1 MSVMGIFHQLTRQQR
16 GLRLSDPYDKGKF
29 DILISPGN
37 FPASSR
43 GEVDSSHKELIV
55 RRPAGYARAVG
66 LERRRK
72 RIGSPA
78 ADREFRFGCS
88 VWVKSLSP
96 KSQLLSE
103 CRIAGGV
110 VP

>member
-1 MSVMGIFHQLTRQQR
+1 MGIFHQLTRQQR

-55 RRPAGYARAVG
+55 RRPAGYAKAVG

-96 KSQLLSE
+96 KSQLLSK

>member
-1 MSVMGIFHQLTRQQR
+1 MRDIGIFHHSTQQR
-16 GLRLSDPYDKGKF
+16 GLPLSDPYDEGKF

-43 GEVDSSHKELIV
+43 GKVDPGHKELIV
-55 RRPAGYARAVG
+55 RRPAGYAGAVG
-66 LERRRK
+66 LEWRGK

-78 ADREFRFGCS
+78 ADREFRFGRG

-96 KSQLLSE
+96 KNQLLSE

>member
-1 MSVMGIFHQLTRQQR
+1 MIAMAIFHELTQQQR
-16 GLRLSDPYDKGKF
+16 TLRLSDPYDKGKF

-37 FPASSR
+37 FPASGR
-43 GEVDSSHKELIV
+43 GEVNPSHKELIV

-66 LERRRK
+66 LERRGK
-72 RIGSPA
+72 RIDSPA
-78 ADREFRFGCS
+78 ADQEFRLGCS

-103 CRIAGGV
+103 CRIAGV
-110 VP
+110 